1 MSSQTVQYRV
11 ILMCLFMGMGG
22 KRRLR
27 LGGGVGGGVGLL
39 FMVCHLVLGARYYL
53 DVALSPTPFTILIY
67 FILLYFVFLYL
78 TYFIFLCT
86 Y

>member
-1 MSSQTVQYRV
+1 MSVYGDEGQTAVKVGR
-11 ILMCLFMGMGG
+11 
-22 KRRLR
+22 
-27 LGGGVGGGVGLL
+27 GGGGGGVGLL

>member
-27 LGGGVGGGVGLL
+27 LGGGVWGGGLVCYLWYAIWFLGQDITWTLPCLL
-39 FMVCHLVLGARYYL
+39 LHLQY
-53 DVALSPTPFTILIY
+53 
-67 FILLYFVFLYL
+67 
-78 TYFIFLCT
+78 
-86 Y
+86 